1 NRMLGVRIPPG
12 LPLSY
17 SMDIQELIMERTG
30 NLMVAGKI
38 GQGIEKVK
46 DVFVRIRT
54 FFSEVI
60 AEAKKVTW
68 PTFKEV
74 RDTTIVVIIAIFIFG
89 IFLYLV
95 DMGLGEILRLLFRK
109 VKG

>member
-1 NRMLGVRIPPG
+1 
-12 LPLSY
+12 
-17 SMDIQELIMERTG
+17 MERTG
-30 NLMVAGKI
+30 KLVLTDKI
-38 GQGIEKVK
+38 GHGIDKVK

-74 RDTTIVVIIAIFIFG
+74 RDTTIVVIIAIFVFG

-95 DMGLGEILRLLFRK
+95 DLGLGEILRVLFRS